1 VSAQAK
7 RIAGSA
13 PTVPMQPVVVPGS
26 AAAGTT
32 SQPPCHV
39 LLVEDHEDTAL
50 MMRRLLVRRGYAV
63 TLATTLAEAMDAVN
77 SRPFD
82 LLLSDLG
89 LPDGSG
95 LDLMRALSLRSPKLP
110 AIALSGYG
118 MPDDVRKSLE
128 VGFLAHLSKPV
139 AVERL
144 WATIEQAVAACAA
157 PTNV

>member
-1 VSAQAK
+1 MSAQAQ

-13 PTVPMQPVVVPGS
+13 PTVSIQPVVVPGS
-26 AAAGTT
+26 AAAGAS

-39 LLVEDHEDTAL
+39 LLVEDHQDTAL

-77 SRPFD
+77 SRTFD
-82 LLLSDLG
+82 ILLSDLG

-118 MPDDVRKSLE
+118 MPEDARKSLDA
-128 VGFLAHLSKPV
+128 GFLAHIPKPV
-139 AVERL
+139 AIERL
-144 WATIEQAVAACAA
+144 WAAIDRALASCAA
-157 PTNV
+157 PMDV